1 MTIALGFNH
10 YEYEHC
16 PTNWRDAPKHRIYA
30 IMCRLSRDKYIP
42 PEQVKK
48 IGWSI
53 ACKLSGAPRN
63 SYNAAINWDCGLV
76 GMIRGKPPLYRD
88 EPGFRELMARLE
100 KRSKKALPELIVLNV
115 MIKTE
120 LDEQRRQRYA
130 K

>member
-1 MTIALGFNH
+1 
-10 YEYEHC
+10 
-16 PTNWRDAPKHRIYA
+16 
-30 IMCRLSRDKYIP
+30 
-42 PEQVKK
+42 
-48 IGWSI
+48 
-53 ACKLSGAPRN
+53 
-63 SYNAAINWDCGLV
+63 
-76 GMIRGKPPLYRD
+76 MIRGKPPLYRD